1 MQVEALVITQHQSL
15 TELQVKT
22 PGDKLRDVKAS
33 NVAKTLT
40 DQKAASPVVKVAPIR
55 R

>member
-1 MQVEALVITQHQSL
+1 MVITQHQSL
-15 TELQVKT
+15 TELEVKT

-33 NVAKTLT
+33 NVAKSLT
-40 DQKAASPVVKVAPIR
+40 DEKAAKPVVKVAPIR